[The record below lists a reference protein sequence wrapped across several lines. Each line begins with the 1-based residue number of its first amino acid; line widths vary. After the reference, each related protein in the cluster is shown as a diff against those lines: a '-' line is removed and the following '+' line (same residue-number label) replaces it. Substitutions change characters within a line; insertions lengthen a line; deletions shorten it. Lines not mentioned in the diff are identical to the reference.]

1 MPIVGVVCGSGLGTL
16 AEALEN
22 RVDMTYVCFELISNR
37 EPCHEVL
44 FDDRSNRILYCVSY

>member
-22 RVDMTYVCFELISNR
+22 RVDLTYVCFELISNR